1 MQINGIIHKLDN
13 IINNIEIYYKI
24 FDELTKAFY
33 GMKYKKY
40 ESIIN
45 IIQFKKF
52 NNIINEDIKKIINI
66 TNIEQKI
73 GELMKIYEQMTE
85 KNNHIIAEIL
95 IDQNNINSDIRIIN
109 SYEQRKREEKIECY
123 KYRDEYQYTN
133 EHQIKENCNITI
145 DDVPIV
151 FSYFYKFNK
160 AGIHKIKYSF
170 DNNVTKANDLFAN
183 CFFIKYLDFSKFN
196 SEYVSN
202 MCSMFYGCKRLENIN
217 LSFLNTEKVFNMSC
231 MFSGC
236 ESLKVLDLLY
246 FNTAEVINMSSF
258 LSGCKSLNKIDLSN
272 FDIKKVENLS
282 WMFYGCSS
290 LNYIN
295 LHNFNTEGIKYLY
308 TMFNGLKIDNE
319 NLNIITSDRNILN
332 IIIKFSG
339 IKNNLA
345 SILLDY
351 YAKFLSYKDCLE
363 NSINISLN

>member
-1 MQINGIIHKLDN
+1 
-13 IINNIEIYYKI
+13 
-24 FDELTKAFY
+24 
-33 GMKYKKY
+33 
-40 ESIIN
+40 
-45 IIQFKKF
+45 
-52 NNIINEDIKKIINI
+52 
-66 TNIEQKI
+66 
-73 GELMKIYEQMTE
+73 
-85 KNNHIIAEIL
+85 
-95 IDQNNINSDIRIIN
+95 
-109 SYEQRKREEKIECY
+109 
-123 KYRDEYQYTN
+123 
-133 EHQIKENCNITI
+133 
-145 DDVPIV
+145 
-151 FSYFYKFNK
+151 
-160 AGIHKIKYSF
+160 
-170 DNNVTKANDLFAN
+170 
-183 CFFIKYLDFSKFN
+183 
-196 SEYVSN
+196 
-202 MCSMFYGCKRLENIN
+202 
-217 LSFLNTEKVFNMSC
+217 

-319 NLNIITSDRNILN
+319 NLNIITSDRSILN

-345 SILLDY
+345 SILLYY
-351 YAKFLSYKDCLE
+351 YAKYLSYKDCLE